1 MIIVTPRLGEVQK
14 IGGRVGIM
22 KQGRFWEV
30 HPQDGENFQA
40 KKGEG
45 IGDTSLKKGRGL
57 VTQATNLR
65 KPLAPFFKMNFSMLF
80 G

>member
-22 KQGRFWEV
+22 KQGRFREV

-45 IGDTSLKKGRGL
+45 IGDSSLKKETGVSDPGHQPAE
-57 VTQATNLR
+57 T
-65 KPLAPFFKMNFSMLF
+65 PGPFFKMNFSMLF